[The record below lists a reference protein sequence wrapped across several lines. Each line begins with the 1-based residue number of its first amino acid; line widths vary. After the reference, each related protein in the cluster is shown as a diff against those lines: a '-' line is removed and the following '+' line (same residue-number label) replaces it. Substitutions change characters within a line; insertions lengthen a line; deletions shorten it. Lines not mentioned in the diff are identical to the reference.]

1 VRWPRRRR
9 GTLLALPLATPAG
22 TVPVRQPVDWIVHSD
37 HRQCGLFTRMTE
49 QLLSTTAERA
59 ELLFNFPSDALRP
72 GLQKFDW
79 TEVASVPMRYRVQNA
94 AGISASLTD
103 DDHDTSVLTRAA
115 TPAVRAVLAVADRL
129 TSSMADVSA
138 QRVDGTATHAIRSV
152 YTETRPDTV
161 HVPRTTTYLDWR
173 FARTRAGTSPRT
185 LPAAAA
191 ARWRRSWSAAKLST
205 APKSA
210 PVGRTADDYG
220 SGTRARVRGG
230 TRRRTRRPCRRRR
243 RRDGA
248 RASVPRCP
256 PPSRLPP
263 GR

>member
-1 VRWPRRRR
+1 
-9 GTLLALPLATPAG
+9 
-22 TVPVRQPVDWIVHSD
+22 
-37 HRQCGLFTRMTE
+37 MTE
-49 QLLSTTAERA
+49 QLLSTTTAERA

-138 QRVDGTATHAIRSV
+138 QRVDGTATHAIRSGP

-173 FARTRAGTSPRT
+173 FANPRWDVATYVARRGAAVATLVVVGRETVDGTEKALLLDVQPMTTDPER
-185 LPAAAA
+185 
-191 ARWRRSWSAAKLST
+191 
-205 APKSA
+205 A
-210 PVGRTADDYG
+210 PVRG
-220 SGTRARVRGG
+220 GG

-243 RRDGA
+243 RDGAA